1 MPGMS
6 FCGTS
11 AVILSAG
18 LIAPAAAPA
27 SPVPTVLSMPDVALK
42 AQDIVL
48 DLVRH
53 AEDLAPAN
61 SRIPFSPEF
70 PGAGISDLGKQQAI
84 DTANQIFGQVGGPGH
99 VAGLFSGPDTD
110 AQDTAVP
117 FAALQGLDPQILNGL
132 VEVDGGIFANQP
144 VLSLGGIYYD
154 VAVVLWMLG
163 LVNAFQIPGADEY
176 NGVVVNDNYTEAV
189 NAMYTAA
196 VANPVVGDDG
206 NITAVGYTSE
216 ASMMIWTMLN
226 VKNPDPMAL
235 VNELIASLQNGGSPG
250 LVPNAGLIQLA
261 GNPEDGWTLVSWAG
275 QQVPENPG
283 VLGDLFLIWRELA
296 LPPQVAFGHIL
307 DALASGDSV
316 AVAAAFSD
324 GLAGISAGLDAVPD
338 TITNL
343 FTDLAADTW

>member
-27 SPVPTVLSMPDVALK
+27 SPVPTVLSRPDVALT

-117 FAALQGLDPQILNGL
+117 FAALQGLDPQVLNGL

-283 VLGDLFLIWRELA
+283 VLGDLFLIWRDLA

-316 AVAAAFSD
+316 AVTAAFSD

-343 FTDLAADTW
+343 FTDLAAGTW

>member
-1 MPGMS
+1 MIG
-6 FCGTS
+6 
-11 AVILSAG
+11 AG
-18 LIAPAAAPA
+18 LIAPIAAPPHA
-27 SPVPTVLSMPDVALK
+27 LPILTVPAIALA
-42 AQDIVL
+42 AQDIVI
-48 DLVRH
+48 DIVRH

-99 VAGLFSGPDTD
+99 IAGLFSGPDTD
-110 AQDTAVP
+110 AQNTAVP
-117 FAALQGLDPQILNGL
+117 FAALQGIEPQILNGL

-144 VLSLGGIYYD
+144 TLSLGGIYYD

-176 NGVVVNDNYTEAV
+176 NGVVVNDNYTDAI
-189 NAMYTAA
+189 NTMYAA
-196 VANPVVGDDG
+196 ALTNPVVGDDG

-226 VKNPDPMAL
+226 VKNPDPIAV
-235 VNELIASLQNGGSPG
+235 VNELISSLQNGGSPG

-261 GNPEDGWTLVSWAG
+261 GNPEDGWTLLSWAG

-283 VLGDLFLIWRELA
+283 VLGDLFLIWRDLA
-296 LPPQVAFGHIL
+296 LPPQVAFDHVL
-307 DALASGDSV
+307 DALLSGDST
-316 AVAAAFSD
+316 ALAAAFQD
-324 GLAGISAGLDAVPD
+324 GLTGISTALDAMPD
-338 TITNL
+338 TL
-343 FTDLAADTW
+343 SSLVTDLAAGTW